1 MTTDPSVRLV
11 ILGKQGAGK
20 GTQCGRLAR
29 HYGVPHISTGEM
41 FRAAEKSGSDWGKE
55 LAGYMRAGD
64 LIPDELVVA
73 AMAER
78 LELDDTVERGFILD
92 GFPRTA
98 NQAEALAKLLDP
110 IEIDMAVDLQVPTE
124 VVLRRLATRRVCREC
139 GFNYSLG
146 VPPTTDWTCDVCGGE
161 VIERA
166 DDTAAAIERRLKL
179 YEKETEP
186 LVVWYLTRDKLVAVD
201 GVGDP
206 DVVTG
211 RLIGAIDRRLRR
223 TAGEG
228 TQK

>member
-1 MTTDPSVRLV
+1 MAPDPSVRLV

-29 HYGVPHISTGEM
+29 HFGVPHISTGEM
-41 FRAAEKSGSDWGKE
+41 FRAAEKSGSEFGRE
-55 LAGYMRAGD
+55 LTRYMAVGD

-73 AMAER
+73 AMVER
-78 LELDDTVERGFILD
+78 LERDDATQRGFVLD

-98 NQAEALAKLLDP
+98 HQAEALAKVLDP
-110 IEIDMAVDLQVPTE
+110 MEIDMAIDLQVPTE

-139 GFNYSLG
+139 GVNYSVG
-146 VPPTTDWTCDVCGGE
+146 VPPSVDWTCDICGGE
-161 VIERA
+161 VVERA

-186 LVVWYLTRDKLVAVD
+186 LVLWYLTRDKLVAVD
-201 GVGDP
+201 GVGEP

-211 RLIGAIDRRLRR
+211 RLIRAADRRLRR
-223 TAGEG
+223 VTGEG
-228 TQK
+228 VPQ

>member
-1 MTTDPSVRLV
+1 MAPDPSVRLV

-29 HYGVPHISTGEM
+29 HFGVPHISTGEM
-41 FRAAEKSGSDWGKE
+41 FRAAEKSGSDFGRE
-55 LAGYMRAGD
+55 LARYMAVGD

-73 AMAER
+73 AMVER
-78 LELDDTVERGFILD
+78 LERDDATQRGFVLD

-98 NQAEALAKLLDP
+98 HQAEALAKVLDP
-110 IEIDMAVDLQVPTE
+110 MEIDMAIDLQVPTE

-139 GFNYSLG
+139 GVNYSVG
-146 VPPTTDWTCDVCGGE
+146 VPPSVDWTCDICGGE
-161 VIERA
+161 VVERA

-186 LVVWYLTRDKLVAVD
+186 LVLWYLTRDKLVAVD
-201 GVGDP
+201 GVGEP

-211 RLIGAIDRRLRR
+211 RLIRAADRRLRR
-223 TAGEG
+223 VSGEG
-228 TQK
+228 VPQ

>member
-1 MTTDPSVRLV
+1 MASDPSVRLV

-29 HYGVPHISTGEM
+29 QYEVPHISTGEM
-41 FRAAEKSGSDWGKE
+41 FRAAEKSGSEFGRE
-55 LAGYMRAGD
+55 LASYMHAGD
-64 LIPDELVVA
+64 LIPDELVVG

-78 LELDDTVERGFILD
+78 LSRDGMVDCGFILD

-110 IEIDMAVDLQVPTE
+110 LEIDMAVDLQVPTE
-124 VVLRRLATRRVCREC
+124 VVLRRLATRRMCREC
-139 GFNYSLG
+139 GLNYSVG
-146 VPPTTDWTCDVCGGE
+146 VPPATDWTCDVCGGE
-161 VIERA
+161 VIERT

-179 YEKETEP
+179 YEMETEP
-186 LVVWYLTRDKLVAVD
+186 LVLWYLTRDKLITVD

-206 DVVTG
+206 DVVTR

-223 TAGEG
+223 SAGEG
-228 TQK
+228 FHK

>member
-1 MTTDPSVRLV
+1 MATDPSVRLV

-41 FRAAEKSGSDWGKE
+41 FRAAEKSGSEWGKE
-55 LAGYMRAGD
+55 LAGYMQAGD

-78 LELDDTVERGFILD
+78 LELDDTVERGFVLD

-110 IEIDMAVDLQVPTE
+110 MEIDMAVDLQVPTE

-146 VPPTTDWTCDVCGGE
+146 VPPTAGWTCDGCGGE

-186 LVVWYLTRDKLVAVD
+186 LVVWYLTRDKLIAVD

-206 DVVTG
+206 DVVTR

-223 TAGEG
+223 TPGEG
-228 TQK
+228 RQK